1 MNISKEELLWM
12 YEHMRLIREVEEQ
25 IRGDFA
31 GGKIPGFVHV
41 SVGQEAV
48 PVGMLAQLTDR
59 DFITATHRGH
69 GHCIAKGQEI
79 KAMMAELYGRATG
92 ICKGKGGSMHLA
104 DFEKGIIGANGIL
117 GAGQPLAC
125 GAGLTAKIKGT
136 DQVVVSF
143 FGDGASNEGAVSE
156 SLNLAGIWKLPVIFV
171 CENNRYAQATS
182 PDYSVAGQDIAARA
196 RSYGMPSVV
205 VNGMDI
211 FAVYEAAS
219 EAIDRARRGE
229 GPSFIEA
236 QTYRYYGH
244 FEGDPMTY
252 RDEEEVNYYRA
263 QDPLEGFRKTVTGQ
277 GLISAAELDEIDRKV
292 LITLGEAVTFAEESP
307 YPDLAETLDDVYVDI
322 PASHLWPFQ
331 TVRPQ

>member
-12 YEHMRLIREVEEQ
+12 YEHMRLIREFEER
-25 IRGDFA
+25 IRVDFA
-31 GGKIPGFVHV
+31 AGKIPGFLHL
-41 SVGQEAV
+41 SAGEEAV
-48 PVGMLAQLTDR
+48 PVGMLAKLTDD

-69 GHCIAKGQEI
+69 GQCIAKGEKI
-79 KAMMAELYGRATG
+79 KAMMAEIYAKATG
-92 ICKGKGGSMHLA
+92 VCKGKGGSMHLA
-104 DFEKGIIGANGIL
+104 DFEKGIVGAQGIV
-117 GAGQPLAC
+117 GAGQPQAC
-125 GAGLTAKIKGT
+125 GAGLTAKVKGT

-143 FGDGASNEGAVSE
+143 FGEGASNEGAVSE

-171 CENNRYAQATS
+171 CVNNRYAQATS
-182 PDYSVAGQDIAARA
+182 ADYAVAGRDIASRARA
-196 RSYGMPSVV
+196 YGMPSVV

-244 FEGDPMTY
+244 YEGDSMLY
-252 RDEEEVNYYRA
+252 RDEEEVRYYRSL
-263 QDPLEGFRKTVTGQ
+263 DPLEGFRKTVTGQ
-277 GLISAAELDEIDRKV
+277 GLIGAAELDEIDRKV
-292 LITLGEAVTFAEESP
+292 LITIEEAVTFAEESP
-307 YPDLAETLDDVYVDI
+307 YPDLADTLTDVFVDI

-331 TVRPQ
+331 RVPPQ